1 MKLACG
7 KMELHTKLTE
17 FEHVSLVNNANVV
30 FVLTVHVHACVS
42 FPYARS
48 SMYSNFGS
56 RVVINNALK
65 VKSV

>member
-7 KMELHTKLTE
+7 KMELNTKLTE

-30 FVLTVHVHACVS
+30 FVLTVHVHACH